1 MTIFALS
8 LGLPADAHSKDWLK
22 NMGALTP
29 EWTDYKLLDTGAG
42 EKLERFSEY
51 TLIRPEPQAK
61 WSPAL
66 STPHWEKADAEFVKS
81 TGTKQD
87 QWKFRKPLPDR
98 WAMHRKNL
106 NFWVQPAPSGHVGV
120 FPDQACHWDWLA
132 EVIQRAAAPVK
143 MLSLFGH
150 TGLAT
155 LAAAAAG
162 AAVTHVDASRK
173 AVAWAR
179 ENQSLSELGNRPI
192 RWIVEDALTFVRRE
206 ARRGNRYDAL
216 ILDPPRFG
224 RGPDGEI
231 WKLDESLPQL
241 LAACAKLLSATP
253 LFVLLNVYTTVLT
266 QSQTK
271 KEAESL
277 CSHLKEMLG
286 ESRMSI
292 TGGELSLEDAT
303 HRKLSASVFARAQ
316 STDS

>member
-1 MTIFALS
+1 MET
-8 LGLPADAHSKDWLK
+8 
-22 NMGALTP
+22 LTP
-29 EWTDYKLLDTGAG
+29 EWSDYELLDTGAG
-42 EKLERFSEY
+42 KKLERFCEHI
-51 TLIRPEPQAK
+51 LIRPEPQAK
-61 WSPAL
+61 WSCALPAFQ
-66 STPHWEKADAEFVKS
+66 WERADAEFVKS
-81 TGTKQD
+81 RGTKQG

-98 WAMHRKNL
+98 WAMQRKNL
-106 NFWVQPAPSGHVGV
+106 KFWVQPAPSGHVGV

-179 ENQSLSELGNRPI
+179 ENQGLSDFGSRPI

-216 ILDPPRFG
+216 LLDPPKFG

-231 WKLDESLPQL
+231 WKLDESLPEL
-241 LAACAKLLSATP
+241 LAACSKVVSASP
-253 LFVLLNVYTTVLT
+253 AFVLLNVYSTVLT
-266 QSQTK
+266 QAQTS
-271 KEAESL
+271 EQAESL
-277 CSHLKEMLG
+277 RFHLKEMFR
-286 ESRMSI
+286 ESRMTI
-292 TGGELSLEDAT
+292 TSGELVLEDPA
-303 HRKLSASVFARAQ
+303 HRKISASVFARAQ
-316 STDS
+316 TTNL